1 MSLTP
6 VPEAAAVSTAPAPT
20 LPPLA
25 ALPATQQGNQGAAA
39 ASVTT
44 SALMAASQPAVPA
57 PPAVMMPVVP
67 APTDAAGEADA
78 EPMEE
83 QAGEP
88 EADVMEADDVA
99 GMRCM
104 QQGCLQQMVGTA
116 SQPVCHWV
124 VAWGCSGLNT
134 LTQWSVAA

>member
-6 VPEAAAVSTAPAPT
+6 VPEAAAASTTHVLT

-25 ALPATQQGNQGAAA
+25 ALPATQQGSQGAAA

-44 SALMAASQPAVPA
+44 SASMAASQPAVPA
-57 PPAVMMPVVP
+57 PPAVMLPVVP

-99 GMRCM
+99 GMHCM
-104 QQGCLQQMVGTA
+104 QQGCLQQMVGIA
-116 SQPVCHWV
+116 SQPVCHWL
-124 VAWGCSGLNT
+124 VAWGCSGPNT
-134 LTQWSVAA
+134 LT